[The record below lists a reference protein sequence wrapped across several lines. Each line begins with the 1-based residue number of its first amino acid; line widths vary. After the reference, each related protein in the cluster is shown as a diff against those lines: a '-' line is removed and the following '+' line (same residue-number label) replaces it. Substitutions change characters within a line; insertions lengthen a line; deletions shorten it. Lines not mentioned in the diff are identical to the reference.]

1 MRFGT
6 IFLGYGILLFLL
18 YVFGIVGIEDNTILN
33 ILVSGGEWNKALYG
47 GSFGLW
53 GSSFLSITAIMGFVV
68 SAGAFV
74 GSKVFGVVPNR
85 FLVFGGILAF
95 IVGSYLDTISP
106 IIYVFPEDFRIIGY
120 LIYGVLSFVFIWT
133 AIEFWGGVE

>member
-18 YVFGIVGIEDNTILN
+18 YTFGIVGIEDNTLLN
-33 ILVSGGEWNKALYG
+33 ILIGGGTWNEGLYSGG
-47 GSFGLW
+47 FGLW
-53 GSSFLSITAIMGFVV
+53 GTSLLSITAIMGFIV

-74 GSKVFGVVPNR
+74 GSKVFGIVPNR

-95 IVGSYLDTISP
+95 IVGNYLDTITP
-106 IIYVFPEDFRIIGY
+106 IIYVFPEDMRIIGQ
-120 LIYGVLSFVFIWT
+120 LIYGILSFVFIWT